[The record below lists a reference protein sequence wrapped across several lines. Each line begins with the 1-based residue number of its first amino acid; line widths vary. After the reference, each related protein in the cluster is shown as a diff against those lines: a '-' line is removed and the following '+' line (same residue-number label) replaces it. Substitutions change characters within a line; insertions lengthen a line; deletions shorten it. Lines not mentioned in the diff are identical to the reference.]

1 MAKPHEVQY
10 INAYVSGSMAY
21 QMDTTRQSKRATL
34 PKAPKRAKRKMLVI
48 RVERAALCGILAAVV
63 MLTLM
68 VAGLSR
74 LQEARQENAALQNYV
89 AQLQEEND
97 ILQDTYASSYDREE
111 AYRIAQSMGMVP
123 AEQVPTVKIEVS
135 VPQLE
140 EEPTPWQA
148 LCTFLTGLFA

>member
-34 PKAPKRAKRKMLVI
+34 PKAPK
-48 RVERAALCGILAAVV
+48 
-63 MLTLM
+63 LTLM

-89 AQLQEEND
+89 AQLQEENN